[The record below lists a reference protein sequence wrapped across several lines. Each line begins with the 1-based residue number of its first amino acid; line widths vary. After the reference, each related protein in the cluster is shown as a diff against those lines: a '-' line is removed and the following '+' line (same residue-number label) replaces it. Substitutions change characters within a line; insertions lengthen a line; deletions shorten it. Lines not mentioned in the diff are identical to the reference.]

1 MRMRNVSHGEAESG
15 AVSRTSLRKNSW
27 AEKSKSD
34 DDHNGFACEKS
45 GPARKLRHHWLS
57 GNRTGFHLALGCVF
71 AGIYALAGLIG
82 SSVENFVWK
91 EPMQIVGFAGLF
103 VTLLLVLLHANLHG
117 SNRFLQMFED
127 TGHLPVR
134 QMTAVCTFCMILFL
148 AVSVVAMGGCSVVLP
163 IIWRA
168 FCRWLEGRRVY
179 VDPEAAANIVPDMD
193 NRSQD
198 LAAIA
203 GEVRETPF
211 WVRAVEQMIFV
222 AGYVMIAVIVIFLF
236 LQLARALY
244 RIFSRPVQW
253 DDDVRISLK
262 PDGDEEETEKIVQE
276 GTWLRRLKRR
286 MTVSRDPREQVREQY
301 RRAVRG
307 GVKRQRGKID
317 PVSLRSATPKELERI
332 ADISDQGLHDG
343 YEKARYD
350 GRF

>member
-1 MRMRNVSHGEAESG
+1 MRMRNVSHGESQSG
-15 AVSRTSLRKNSW
+15 L
-27 AEKSKSD
+27 
-34 DDHNGFACEKS
+34 
-45 GPARKLRHHWLS
+45 ARKLWHHWLS
-57 GNRTGFHLALGCVF
+57 GNRTGFHLALGCVC

-91 EPMQIVGFAGLF
+91 GPMQVVGFAGLF

-148 AVSVVAMGGCSVVLP
+148 AVSSVVMGGCSVVLP
-163 IIWRA
+163 MLWRA
-168 FCRWLEGRRVY
+168 FCRWLAGRRVY

-193 NRSQD
+193 NRTPE

-203 GEVRETPF
+203 GEVKETPF
-211 WVRAVEQMIFV
+211 WVRAVEQMIFL
-222 AGYVMIAVIVIFLF
+222 AGYVMITVIVIFLF
-236 LQLARALY
+236 WQLACALY
-244 RIFSRPVQW
+244 RRFSRPVQW
-253 DDDVRISLK
+253 DDDVRISLR
-262 PDGDEEETEKIVQE
+262 PDGENAEIEKTVQE
-276 GTWLRRLKRR
+276 RTLLRRLKQR
-286 MTVSRDPREQVREQY
+286 MVFSRDPREQVREQY

-317 PVSLRSATPKELERI
+317 PANLRSAAPEELERI
-332 ADISDQGLHDG
+332 ADISDQGLHDC

-350 GRF
+350 GRL

>member
-1 MRMRNVSHGEAESG
+1 MRNVSHGESEPGGPGNVVPDGSKN
-15 AVSRTSLRKNSW
+15 KNSGIW
-27 AEKSKSD
+27 
-34 DDHNGFACEKS
+34 
-45 GPARKLRHHWLS
+45 RKLWHHWLS
-57 GNRTGFHLALGCVF
+57 GNRTGFHLALGCVC

-103 VTLLLVLLHANLHG
+103 VTLLLVLLHANLYG
-117 SNRFLQMFED
+117 SNHFLQMFED

-148 AVSVVAMGGCSVVLP
+148 AVSAVVMGGCSAVLP
-163 IIWRA
+163 MLWRA
-168 FCRWLEGRRVY
+168 FCRWLAGRRVY

-193 NRSQD
+193 NRTPE

-211 WVRAVEQMIFV
+211 WVRAAEQLIFL

-236 LQLARALY
+236 WQLTRALY

-253 DDDVRISLK
+253 DDDVRISLR
-262 PDGDEEETEKIVQE
+262 PDGENAETEKTVKEI
-276 GTWLRRLKRR
+276 TWLRRLKQR
-286 MTVSRDPREQVREQY
+286 MAVSRDPREQVREQY